1 MLVSLNEISKY
12 VDISELSK
20 EEIASRL
27 TFSGIEVEEIKTLS
41 KATSLVVGKVISCI
55 PHPNSDHL
63 HVCKVDIKDEIL
75 DIVCGAP
82 NCKEGIKVIVAKV
95 GAKLP
100 GGEIKAGEIR
110 GYKSNGMLCALNEL
124 GVDPKYLK
132 EEQIKGIEI
141 LSDDFEV
148 GDSDILHKLGLDDVI
163 LDLSLL
169 ANRSDC
175 YSLFNVSREIGAL
188 FNRKVNILEAND
200 DSTYEEKEFKV
211 DSLTPN
217 CKEFSVKIVK
227 GIEVKD
233 SPDWLKNCLRSEGIR
248 TINNIV
254 DLGNYIMLLTGQPIH
269 MYDYDKLVK
278 KELIVRSDINEKF
291 IALDEKEYSIHEGD
305 ICVTSSGK
313 TMCLGGIMGGLDS
326 EVTNDTKNIVIE
338 VANFN
343 HASIRRTSSRLGLVS
358 DSSQRFV
365 KGINK
370 DQVDYV
376 LNLTTNLLKTI
387 SNVDSISNII
397 KYDVLNHDKKLISCS
412 VDYINN
418 RLGTNFEYEKIKDIL
433 QLLYFKFVES
443 DGNKFIVEVPSF
455 RIDVEGKA
463 DLSEEII
470 RYIGLDTISPTLPF
484 METTVGGK
492 SKDEQ
497 KEDVICSFLSN
508 NGLYRVLT
516 YTLVNKKM
524 SESFKILNKS
534 DGYVIKN
541 PLTEDHKY
549 VRTNLLPSLINC
561 ANYNLNHQNNN
572 FGIYEISHIDS
583 MQKNE
588 IHLGVVLVG
597 KKYKQDKITGES
609 YSYYDAK
616 GIVDTILDMFNISST
631 RVKYTRFETDEFH
644 PNRSALV
651 LLDNKPLC
659 VMGDIYPT
667 KKEIKD
673 SMILLEMNLSVL
685 FATKSKN
692 IKFEPISAYPQSS
705 RDYAFIIDDSI
716 NYIDIKNE
724 VKKCSSLIKEVSIFD
739 IYKGKNL
746 AQNEKSIALTVV
758 FESNDHTLKDNEID
772 EVHNKIVETLNKK
785 FNVSLRS

>member
-12 VDISELSK
+12 VDISGLSK

-41 KATSLVVGKVISCI
+41 NATSLVVGKVISCI

-233 SPDWLKNCLRSEGIR
+233 SPAWLKNCLRSEGIR

-433 QLLYFKFVES
+433 ELLYFKFVES

-597 KKYKQDKITGES
+597 KKYKQDKIIGES

-692 IKFEPISAYPQSS
+692 IKFETISAYPQSS

-724 VKKCSSLIKEVSIFD
+724 VKKCSSLIKDVSIFD

>member
-12 VDISELSK
+12 VDISGLSK

-233 SPDWLKNCLRSEGIR
+233 SPAWLKNCLRSEGIR

-291 IALDEKEYSIHEGD
+291 TALDEKEYLIHEGD

-433 QLLYFKFVES
+433 ELLYFKFVES

-597 KKYKQDKITGES
+597 KKYKQDKIIGES

-616 GIVDTILDMFNISST
+616 GIVDTILDMFNISSI

>member
-233 SPDWLKNCLRSEGIR
+233 SPAWLKNCLRSEGIR

-724 VKKCSSLIKEVSIFD
+724 VKKCSSLIKEVSVFD

>member
-12 VDISELSK
+12 VDISGLSK

-41 KATSLVVGKVISCI
+41 NATSLVVGKVISCI

-233 SPDWLKNCLRSEGIR
+233 SPAWLKNCLRSEGIR

-291 IALDEKEYSIHEGD
+291 IALDEKEHSIHEGD

-583 MQKNE
+583 IQKNE

-724 VKKCSSLIKEVSIFD
+724 VKKCSSLIKEVSVFD

>member
-12 VDISELSK
+12 VDISGLSK

-211 DSLTPN
+211 DSLTAN

-233 SPDWLKNCLRSEGIR
+233 SPAWLKNCLRSEGIR

-291 IALDEKEYSIHEGD
+291 TALDEKEYSIHEGD

>member
-12 VDISELSK
+12 VDISGLSK

-233 SPDWLKNCLRSEGIR
+233 SPAWLKNCLRSEGIR

-583 MQKNE
+583 IQKNE

-724 VKKCSSLIKEVSIFD
+724 VKKCSSLIKEVSVFD

>member
-12 VDISELSK
+12 VDISGLSK

-227 GIEVKD
+227 GIEVKE
-233 SPDWLKNCLRSEGIR
+233 SPAWLKNCLRSEGIR

-269 MYDYDKLVK
+269 MYDSDKLVK

-433 QLLYFKFVES
+433 ELLYFKFVES

-597 KKYKQDKITGES
+597 KKYKQDKIIGES

-716 NYIDIKNE
+716 NYVDIKNE
-724 VKKCSSLIKEVSIFD
+724 VKKCSSLIKEVSVFD

>member
-12 VDISELSK
+12 VDISGLSK

-41 KATSLVVGKVISCI
+41 NATSLVVGKVISCI

-724 VKKCSSLIKEVSIFD
+724 VKKCSSLIKEVSVFD

>member
-12 VDISELSK
+12 VDISGLSK

-41 KATSLVVGKVISCI
+41 NATSLVVGKVISCI

-291 IALDEKEYSIHEGD
+291 TALDEKEYSIHEGD

-418 RLGTNFEYEKIKDIL
+418 RLGTNFEYEKTKDIL

-724 VKKCSSLIKEVSIFD
+724 VKKCSSLIKEVSVFD

>member
-12 VDISELSK
+12 VDISGLSK

-233 SPDWLKNCLRSEGIR
+233 SPAWLKNCLRSEGIR

-572 FGIYEISHIDS
+572 FGIYEISNIDS

-597 KKYKQDKITGES
+597 KKYKQDKIIGES

-685 FATKSKN
+685 FTTKSKN

>member
-12 VDISELSK
+12 VDISGLSK

-233 SPDWLKNCLRSEGIR
+233 SPAWLKNCLRSEGIR

-278 KELIVRSDINEKF
+278 KELIVRSDINDKF

-305 ICVTSSGK
+305 ICVTSFGK

-433 QLLYFKFVES
+433 ELLYFKFVES

-583 MQKNE
+583 MQKTE

-597 KKYKQDKITGES
+597 KKYKQDKIIGES

-631 RVKYTRFETDEFH
+631 RVKYTRFEADEFH

-705 RDYAFIIDDSI
+705 RDYAFIIDNSI

>member
-12 VDISELSK
+12 VDISGLSK

-82 NCKEGIKVIVAKV
+82 TCKEGIKVIVAKV

-433 QLLYFKFVES
+433 QLLYFKFVER

-724 VKKCSSLIKEVSIFD
+724 VKKCSSLIKEVSVFD

-785 FNVSLRS
+785 FNASLRS

>member
-12 VDISELSK
+12 VDISGLSK

-227 GIEVKD
+227 GIEVKE
-233 SPDWLKNCLRSEGIR
+233 SPAWLKNCLRSEGIR

-305 ICVTSSGK
+305 ICVTSFGK

-583 MQKNE
+583 MQKDE

-597 KKYKQDKITGES
+597 KKYKQDKIIGES

>member
-12 VDISELSK
+12 VDISGLSK

-148 GDSDILHKLGLDDVI
+148 GDSNILHKLGLDDVI

-175 YSLFNVSREIGAL
+175 YSLFNVSKEIGAL

-724 VKKCSSLIKEVSIFD
+724 VKKCSSLIKEVSVFD

>member
-12 VDISELSK
+12 VDISGLSK

-141 LSDDFEV
+141 LSDDFEL

-175 YSLFNVSREIGAL
+175 YSLFNVSKEIGAL

-233 SPDWLKNCLRSEGIR
+233 SPAWLKNCLRSEGIR

-291 IALDEKEYSIHEGD
+291 TALDEKEYSIHEGD
-305 ICVTSSGK
+305 ICVTSFGK

-724 VKKCSSLIKEVSIFD
+724 VKKCSSLIKEVSVFD

>member
-12 VDISELSK
+12 VDISGLSK

-41 KATSLVVGKVISCI
+41 NATSLVVGKVISCI

-305 ICVTSSGK
+305 ICVTSFGK

-724 VKKCSSLIKEVSIFD
+724 VKKCSSLIKEVSVFD

>member
-12 VDISELSK
+12 VDISGLSK

-233 SPDWLKNCLRSEGIR
+233 SPAWLKNCLRSEGIR

-326 EVTNDTKNIVIE
+326 EVTNDTKNIIIE

-597 KKYKQDKITGES
+597 KKYKQDKIIGES

>member
-12 VDISELSK
+12 VDISGLSK

-233 SPDWLKNCLRSEGIR
+233 SPAWLKNCLRSEGIR

-291 IALDEKEYSIHEGD
+291 TALDEKEYSIHEGD
-305 ICVTSSGK
+305 ICVTSFGK

-397 KYDVLNHDKKLISCS
+397 KYDELNHDKKLISCS

-597 KKYKQDKITGES
+597 KKYKQDKIIGES

-724 VKKCSSLIKEVSIFD
+724 VKKCSSLIKEVSVFD

>member
-12 VDISELSK
+12 VDISGLSK

-41 KATSLVVGKVISCI
+41 NATSLVVGKVISCI

-291 IALDEKEYSIHEGD
+291 TALDEKEYSIHEGD

-597 KKYKQDKITGES
+597 KKYKQDKIIGES

-724 VKKCSSLIKEVSIFD
+724 VKKCSSLIKEVSVFD

>member
-12 VDISELSK
+12 VDISGLSK

-175 YSLFNVSREIGAL
+175 YSLFNVSKEIGAL

-597 KKYKQDKITGES
+597 KKYKQDKIIGES

-724 VKKCSSLIKEVSIFD
+724 VKKCSSLIKEVSVFD

>member
-12 VDISELSK
+12 VDISGLSK

-41 KATSLVVGKVISCI
+41 NATSLVVGKVISCI

-233 SPDWLKNCLRSEGIR
+233 SPAWLKNCLRSEGIR

-291 IALDEKEYSIHEGD
+291 IALDEKEYSIHVGD
-305 ICVTSSGK
+305 ICVTSFGK

>member
-12 VDISELSK
+12 VDISGLSK

-233 SPDWLKNCLRSEGIR
+233 SPAWLKNCLRSEGIR

-291 IALDEKEYSIHEGD
+291 TALDEKEYSIHEGD

-597 KKYKQDKITGES
+597 KKYKQDKIIGES

>member
-12 VDISELSK
+12 VDISGLSK

-211 DSLTPN
+211 NSLTPN

-233 SPDWLKNCLRSEGIR
+233 SPAWLKNCLRSEGIR

-269 MYDYDKLVK
+269 IYDYDKLVK

-305 ICVTSSGK
+305 ICVTSFGK

-597 KKYKQDKITGES
+597 KKYKQDKIIGES

>member
-12 VDISELSK
+12 VDISGLSK

-233 SPDWLKNCLRSEGIR
+233 SPAWLKNCLRSEGIR

-305 ICVTSSGK
+305 ICVTSFGK

-433 QLLYFKFVES
+433 ELLYFKFVES

-597 KKYKQDKITGES
+597 KKYKQDKIIGES
-609 YSYYDAK
+609 FSYYDAK

-724 VKKCSSLIKEVSIFD
+724 VKKCSSLIKDVSIFD

-772 EVHNKIVETLNKK
+772 EVHTKIVETLNKK

>member
-12 VDISELSK
+12 VDISGLSK

-233 SPDWLKNCLRSEGIR
+233 SPAWLKNCLRSEGIR

-433 QLLYFKFVES
+433 ELLYFKFVES

-597 KKYKQDKITGES
+597 KKYKQDKIIGES

-772 EVHNKIVETLNKK
+772 EVHNKIVETLNRK

>member
-12 VDISELSK
+12 VDISGLSK

-233 SPDWLKNCLRSEGIR
+233 SPAWLKNCLRSEGIR

-291 IALDEKEYSIHEGD
+291 TALDEKEYSIHEGD
-305 ICVTSSGK
+305 ICVTSFGK
-313 TMCLGGIMGGLDS
+313 IMCLGGIMGGLDS

-597 KKYKQDKITGES
+597 KKYKQDKIIGES

>member
-12 VDISELSK
+12 VDISGLSK

-41 KATSLVVGKVISCI
+41 NATSLVVGKVISCI

-291 IALDEKEYSIHEGD
+291 TALDEKEYSIHEGD
-305 ICVTSSGK
+305 ICVTSFGK

-597 KKYKQDKITGES
+597 KKYKQDKIIGES

-724 VKKCSSLIKEVSIFD
+724 VKKCSSLIKEVSVFD

>member
-12 VDISELSK
+12 VDISGLSK

-169 ANRSDC
+169 ANRSEC

-233 SPDWLKNCLRSEGIR
+233 SPAWLKNCLRSEGIR

-305 ICVTSSGK
+305 ICVTSFGK

-497 KEDVICSFLSN
+497 KEDVICSFLSY

-597 KKYKQDKITGES
+597 KKYKQDKIIGES

-685 FATKSKN
+685 FTTKSKN

-724 VKKCSSLIKEVSIFD
+724 VKKCSSLIKDVSIFD

>member
-12 VDISELSK
+12 VDISGLSK

-291 IALDEKEYSIHEGD
+291 TALDEKEYLIHEGD

-597 KKYKQDKITGES
+597 KKYKQDKIIGES

-785 FNVSLRS
+785 FNVSVRS

>member
-12 VDISELSK
+12 VDISGLSK

-227 GIEVKD
+227 GIEVKE
-233 SPDWLKNCLRSEGIR
+233 SPAWLKNCLRSEGIR

-433 QLLYFKFVES
+433 ELLYFKFVES

-597 KKYKQDKITGES
+597 KKYKQDKIIGES

>member
-12 VDISELSK
+12 VDISGLSK

-233 SPDWLKNCLRSEGIR
+233 SPAWLKNCLRSEGIR

-291 IALDEKEYSIHEGD
+291 IALDAKEYSIHEGD
-305 ICVTSSGK
+305 ICVTSFGK

-433 QLLYFKFVES
+433 ELLYFKFVES

-597 KKYKQDKITGES
+597 KKYKQDKIIGES

>member
-12 VDISELSK
+12 VDISGLSK

-433 QLLYFKFVES
+433 ELLYFKFVES

-597 KKYKQDKITGES
+597 KKYKQDKIIGES

>member
-12 VDISELSK
+12 VDISGLSK

-175 YSLFNVSREIGAL
+175 YSLFNVSKEIGAL

-724 VKKCSSLIKEVSIFD
+724 VKKCSSLIKEVSVFD

>member
-12 VDISELSK
+12 VDISGLSK

-233 SPDWLKNCLRSEGIR
+233 SPAWLKNCLRSEGIR

-269 MYDYDKLVK
+269 MYDYDKLGK

-291 IALDEKEYSIHEGD
+291 TALDEKEYSIHEGD

-724 VKKCSSLIKEVSIFD
+724 VKKCSSLIKEVSVFD

>member
-12 VDISELSK
+12 VDISGLSK

-233 SPDWLKNCLRSEGIR
+233 SPAWLKNCLRSEGIR

-418 RLGTNFEYEKIKDIL
+418 RLGTNFEYEKIRDIL
-433 QLLYFKFVES
+433 ELLYFKFVES

-597 KKYKQDKITGES
+597 KKYKQDKIIGES

>member
-12 VDISELSK
+12 VDISGLSK

-124 GVDPKYLK
+124 GVDTKYLK

-233 SPDWLKNCLRSEGIR
+233 SPAWLKNCLRSEGIR

-278 KELIVRSDINEKF
+278 KELIVRSDINDKF

-305 ICVTSSGK
+305 ICVTSFGK

-433 QLLYFKFVES
+433 ELLYFKFVES

-455 RIDVEGKA
+455 RIDIEGKA

-583 MQKNE
+583 MQKTE

-597 KKYKQDKITGES
+597 KKYKQDKIIGES

-685 FATKSKN
+685 FTTKSKN

-705 RDYAFIIDDSI
+705 RDYAFIIDNSI

-746 AQNEKSIALTVV
+746 TQNEKSIALTVV

>member
-12 VDISELSK
+12 VDISGLSK

-41 KATSLVVGKVISCI
+41 NATSLVVGKVISCI

-233 SPDWLKNCLRSEGIR
+233 SPAWLKNCLRSEGIR

-291 IALDEKEYSIHEGD
+291 TALDEKEYSIHEGD

-724 VKKCSSLIKEVSIFD
+724 VKKCSSLIKEVSVFD

-785 FNVSLRS
+785 FNVNLRS

>member
-1 MLVSLNEISKY
+1 M
-12 VDISELSK
+12 
-20 EEIASRL
+20 
-27 TFSGIEVEEIKTLS
+27 
-41 KATSLVVGKVISCI
+41 
-55 PHPNSDHL
+55 
-63 HVCKVDIKDEIL
+63 
-75 DIVCGAP
+75 
-82 NCKEGIKVIVAKV
+82 
-95 GAKLP
+95 
-100 GGEIKAGEIR
+100 
-110 GYKSNGMLCALNEL
+110 
-124 GVDPKYLK
+124 
-132 EEQIKGIEI
+132 
-141 LSDDFEV
+141 
-148 GDSDILHKLGLDDVI
+148 
-163 LDLSLL
+163 
-169 ANRSDC
+169 
-175 YSLFNVSREIGAL
+175 
-188 FNRKVNILEAND
+188 
-200 DSTYEEKEFKV
+200 
-211 DSLTPN
+211 
-217 CKEFSVKIVK
+217 
-227 GIEVKD
+227 
-233 SPDWLKNCLRSEGIR
+233 
-248 TINNIV
+248 NNIV

-433 QLLYFKFVES
+433 ELLYFKFVES

-597 KKYKQDKITGES
+597 KKYKQDKIIGES